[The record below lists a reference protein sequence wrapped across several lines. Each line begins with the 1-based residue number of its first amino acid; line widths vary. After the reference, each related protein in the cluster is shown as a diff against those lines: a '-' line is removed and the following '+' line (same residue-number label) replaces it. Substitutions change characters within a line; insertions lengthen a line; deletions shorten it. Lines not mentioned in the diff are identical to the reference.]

1 MTDLRVISG
10 RSVVPRLI
18 ALVLAAAV
26 VGVGFQVLK
35 GDGTDALRYVLG
47 NLAAPWLVIPF
58 VGGRAVRSP
67 ARGALVGAV
76 LAIVSLMA
84 FYAAL
89 EARTHSLSVHV
100 TSNYLLFCTAGAVA
114 GAVAGC
120 IASLSRRS
128 ELWWLTLCLP
138 ALFVLEPVA
147 AFGVAFSG
155 GRTPTNDVVWAVE
168 LALGIIGV
176 AFICRRR
183 SRSARSPSSALPLS

>member
-1 MTDLRVISG
+1 MIRK
-10 RSVVPRLI
+10 RAKAPRLI

-47 NLAAPWLVIPF
+47 NLAAPWLVVPF

-67 ARGALVGAV
+67 VRGALVGAV

-89 EARTHSLSVHV
+89 EVRTHSLSVHV
-100 TSNYLLFCTAGAVA
+100 ASNYLLFCTAGAVA
-114 GAVAGC
+114 GAVVGC

-168 LALGIIGV
+168 LVLGVIGAALFV
-176 AFICRRR
+176 RRRRR
-183 SRSARSPSSALPLS
+183 SARQ